1 MKRELDIAII
11 SDVHL
16 GTYGCHAKELL
27 NYLGSIKPKT
37 LILNGDFIDIW
48 QFKKNWFPADH
59 LKIIQKLLKMSS
71 KGTEIY
77 YLTGNHDDALRHYSD
92 FNNGNIHLRD
102 KLELEIKGEKYLI
115 FHGDVFDFSVNLSPF
130 LAKIGGK
137 GYDWLIVFN
146 RFINR
151 IRISLGLSPRSFA
164 KKIKESVKKAVKFVD
179 DFEQTAV
186 EVAAK
191 QGCQYVVCGHIH
203 KAQLKKVKTA
213 NGEITYMNS
222 GDWVESLTAL
232 EFVYNDWSIYEYNE
246 VDYIVLNNWLETEKV
261 KPKKPELESI
271 LMNS

>member
-1 MKRELDIAII
+1 
-11 SDVHL
+11 
-16 GTYGCHAKELL
+16 
-27 NYLGSIKPKT
+27 
-37 LILNGDFIDIW
+37 
-48 QFKKNWFPADH
+48 
-59 LKIIQKLLKMSS
+59 MSS

-92 FNNGNIHLRD
+92 FTNGNIHLRD

-137 GYDWLIVFN
+137 GYDWLIVLN

-151 IRISLGLSPRSFA
+151 IRISLGLSPKSFA

-186 EVAAK
+186 DVAAK

-246 VDYIVLNNWLETEKV
+246 VDYIILNNWLQTEKIR
-261 KPKKPELESI
+261 PQKPELEPI

>member
-48 QFKKNWFPADH
+48 QFKKNWFPTDH
-59 LKIIQKLLKMSS
+59 LKIIQKLLKMST

-115 FHGDVFDFSVNLSPF
+115 FHGDVFDVTMKHSKWLTKLGSHGYDLLILINAFCNWASV
-130 LAKIGGK
+130 KMGK
-137 GYDWLIVFN
+137 GK
-146 RFINR
+146 
-151 IRISLGLSPRSFA
+151 ISLS
-164 KKIKESVKKAVKFVD
+164 KNIKNSVKQAVKFIN
-179 DFEQTAV
+179 DFTTA
-186 EVAAK
+186 
-191 QGCQYVVCGHIH
+191 
-203 KAQLKKVKTA
+203 
-213 NGEITYMNS
+213 
-222 GDWVESLTAL
+222 
-232 EFVYNDWSIYEYNE
+232 
-246 VDYIVLNNWLETEKV
+246 
-261 KPKKPELESI
+261 
-271 LMNS
+271 